1 MYMEKISQ
9 SGAEKT
15 DFFIFT
21 KFGRTLP
28 TSMFLFLSLEKFELA
43 LLAVDLIL
51 QFLHLIH

>member
-9 SGAEKT
+9 SGAEET